1 MNTAWG
7 DIKFPAFCVVSRSGL
22 KAQRAST
29 LDDAEAIVA
38 ATLGPSDTICAI
50 YGKGSGNRIALYYF
64 ELGRKVEACSKCG
77 TTIAPY
83 VAPCNCAAKAV

>member
-22 KAQRAST
+22 KAQNAETLEEAEEIVDST
-29 LDDAEAIVA
+29 LSAR
-38 ATLGPSDTICAI
+38 DTICAI
-50 YGKGSGNRIALYYF
+50 YGRGNGNRIALYYF

-83 VAPCNCAAKAV
+83 VAPCSCRAS